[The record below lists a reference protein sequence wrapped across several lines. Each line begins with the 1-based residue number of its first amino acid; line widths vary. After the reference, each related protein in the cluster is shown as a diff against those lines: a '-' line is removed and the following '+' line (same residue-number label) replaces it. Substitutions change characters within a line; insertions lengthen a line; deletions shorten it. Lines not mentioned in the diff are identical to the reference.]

1 MCPSNFGCTTVSQAE
16 VIRKIDPTRSE
27 EVAIVEEL
35 AAGVVAVLLPSHSG

>member
-1 MCPSNFGCTTVSQAE
+1 MPQQLWVHYRVTGRCDKK
-16 VIRKIDPTRSE
+16 KIDPTRSE